1 MIIDLVRKEY
11 IESSSFR
18 DVSTL
23 SRKILLCFLKLIA
36 IGLFIALE
44 VFIYIS
50 VDQKVNANSD
60 FGSFDF
66 LVLISSLT
74 LLISIIFV
82 ALKARKTLFN
92 SFDKSILLPLPVT
105 KGEIVFSKVLYLYVY
120 QTILNIIISSPILIP
135 YFVLHNYLPPY
146 YVFGVVYAALISLF
160 GIGVSLILALLFE
173 YAYRIL
179 KLSDIAQFIFGSVL
193 VILLCFAYQI
203 VLNLFLDALNNN
215 VGTGMFSTDLIE
227 LVHDVSLS
235 LFPVYTFLDPVV
247 NGIGLNLWSSI
258 CIDLGMVIMSI
269 FLGAVFAS
277 ISYSLSL
284 SNLQDKINKKKNKNN
299 LVLSPFKALVK
310 KEFSLLFKDSSYT
323 FSYTALLIMA
333 PFLSFVVISS
343 LNSIIYQNL
352 RYFSIYYPD
361 LVNGLNICLI
371 LLFASVI
378 NSGASQSITREGN
391 ALQVVKYIP
400 VDPLKQVAAK
410 VVTPIFLS
418 SLSLL
423 ITLIVLISTG
433 NIDYKVFLI
442 TLFLGL
448 CLLTIT
454 TINGLYFDMYD
465 RRSDVEMKLSFVNT
479 LISVIFPFVILLIH
493 FGVSLVRID
502 TFYIYIFEAIT
513 GIIVLLPTFVNPKK
527 RWQKVFRKM
536 EVA

>member
-44 VFIYIS
+44 VFIYIN
-50 VDQKVNANSD
+50 VDQKVNSNSD

-92 SFDKSILLPLPVT
+92 SFDKSVLLPLPVT
-105 KGEIVFSKVLYLYVY
+105 KGEVVFSKCIYLYIY
-120 QTILNIIISSPILIP
+120 QTILNILISSPILIT

-160 GIGVSLILALLFE
+160 GIGVSLILALVFE
-173 YAYRIL
+173 FAYRIL

-215 VGTGMFSTDLIE
+215 EGTGMFSTGLIE
-227 LVHDVSLS
+227 LVHNVSMC
-235 LFPVYTFLDPVV
+235 LFPVYTFLDPAV

-258 CIDLGMVIMSI
+258 CIDLGTVIMSL
-269 FLGAVFAS
+269 FLGAIVAS
-277 ISYSLSL
+277 ISYNLSL
-284 SNLQDKINKKKNKNN
+284 SNLQDKIKKKKNKNN
-299 LVLSPFKALVK
+299 LVLSPFKALIK

-352 RYFSIYYPD
+352 RYFSIYFPD
-361 LVNGLNICLI
+361 LVSGLNICLI

-378 NSGASQSITREGN
+378 NSGASQSITREGS
-391 ALQVVKYIP
+391 ALQIVKYIP
-400 VDPLKQVAAK
+400 VDPLKQVSAK
-410 VVTPIFLS
+410 LVLPVSLS
-418 SLSLL
+418 SFSLL
-423 ITLIVLISTG
+423 ITLIVLLATN
-433 NIDYKVFLI
+433 NIDYRVFLI
-442 TLFLGL
+442 TLFAGII
-448 CLLTIT
+448 LLIVT
-454 TINGLYFDMYD
+454 TFNGLYFDMHD
-465 RRSDVEMKLSFVNT
+465 MSSSETKLSFINT
-479 LISVIFPFVILLIH
+479 LVSFLFPFVLLGIH
-493 FGVSLVRID
+493 FGVSLTRID
-502 TFYIYIFEAIT
+502 TFYIYIFEAFSS
-513 GIIVLLPTFVNPKK
+513 IIVLVVSLIFPKT
-527 RWQKVFRKM
+527 RWNKVFRAM
-536 EVA
+536 EVR

>member
-92 SFDKSILLPLPVT
+92 SFDKSILHPLPVT
-105 KGEIVFSKVLYLYVY
+105 KGEVVFSKCIYLYIY
-120 QTILNIIISSPILIP
+120 QTILNILISSPILIT

-160 GIGVSLILALLFE
+160 GIGVSLILALVFE
-173 YAYRIL
+173 FAYRIL

-215 VGTGMFSTDLIE
+215 EGTGMFSTGLIE
-227 LVHDVSLS
+227 LVHNVSMS
-235 LFPVYTFLDPVV
+235 LFPVYTFLDPAV

-258 CIDLGMVIMSI
+258 CIDLGMVIMSL
-269 FLGAVFAS
+269 FLGAIVAS
-277 ISYSLSL
+277 ISYNLSL
-284 SNLQDKINKKKNKNN
+284 SNLQDKIKKKKNKNN
-299 LVLSPFKALVK
+299 LVLSPFKALIK

-391 ALQVVKYIP
+391 ALQIVKYIP
-400 VDPLKQVAAK
+400 IDPLKQVAAK

-448 CLLTIT
+448 CLLTIST
-454 TINGLYFDMYD
+454 VNGLYFDMYD
-465 RRSDVEMKLSFVNT
+465 RTTVEMKLSFVNT
-479 LISVIFPFVILLIH
+479 LVSVIFPFVILLIH
-493 FGVSLVRID
+493 FGVSLTRID